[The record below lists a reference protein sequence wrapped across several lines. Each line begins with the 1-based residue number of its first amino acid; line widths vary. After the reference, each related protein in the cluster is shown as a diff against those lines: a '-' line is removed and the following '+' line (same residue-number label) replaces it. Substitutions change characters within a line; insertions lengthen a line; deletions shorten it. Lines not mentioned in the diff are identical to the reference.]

1 MFFSFHNAQ
10 RVIKKAKKEE
20 MLIKLTRNEM
30 AQMLGLT
37 VETVIRTIKKMEKK
51 GLLKILKGKVHY

>member
-1 MFFSFHNAQ
+1 MHNELI
-10 RVIKKAKKEE
+10 IKKAKKEE

>member
-1 MFFSFHNAQ
+1 
-10 RVIKKAKKEE
+10 
-20 MLIKLTRNEM
+20 M

-51 GLLKILKGKVHY
+51 GLLKILRGKVYY

>member
-1 MFFSFHNAQ
+1 
-10 RVIKKAKKEE
+10 

-51 GLLKILKGKVHY
+51 DY